1 MKNFIHDP
9 HDSNSP
15 IHVLK
20 KDHLSWCGLLYAF
33 WEEVPDE
40 KLQATAKH
48 CVKCHQNWQGLD
60 PEEKPVE
67 AVKEE
72 CKYVLVS
79 PAPFMWEYVSAD
91 YLLNQAAGTLRYDE
105 IKEFLKYEVGSFIP
119 LDEFP
124 HNGTVSLRFLFKVKP

>member
-40 KLQATAKH
+40 KIQETAKH
-48 CVKCHQNWQGLD
+48 CVKCHQNAQGLD
-60 PEEKPVE
+60 PVTVPIVE
-67 AVKEE
+67 D
-72 CKYVLVS
+72 KYVLVS
-79 PAPFMWEYVSAD
+79 PMGGTVSWRYVTAEF
-91 YLLNQAAGTLRYDE
+91 LLDATKDTLRYDE
-105 IKEFLKYEVGSFIP
+105 VKAFLEYEIGSFIP
-119 LDEFP
+119 LDNE
-124 HNGTVSLRFLFKVKP
+124 LLFKVTK